1 MLGKT
6 HLAVGIAASLVV
18 LHPSTLPELVI
29 GVGAAAVGAVIS
41 DIDVGTTESHRDADI
56 ISTMALVAVVAVLVL
71 DKIFNIG
78 VYDILKERS
87 NIARVIVGALVFIGV
102 CAFGKEQPHR
112 SFMHSFLALIILS
125 ILVGVIL
132 PLAMPYFAVAFI
144 SHLATDLF
152 NFKRVRLLYPLPG
165 GISFHLFHAKGIA
178 NSILFMAGSVVS
190 VAEIAIYLTSI
201 LGKHISI

>member
-6 HLAVGIAASLVV
+6 HLAVGIAASMLAV
-18 LHPSTLPELVI
+18 HPSTLPELVI

-56 ISTMALVAVVAVLVL
+56 ISTIAVVAVVAVLVL
-71 DKIFNIG
+71 DKVFNIG
-78 VYDILKERS
+78 VYEILKERS
-87 NIARVIVGALVFIGV
+87 NMARVILGALAFIGV

-125 ILVGVIL
+125 ALVGVIL
-132 PLAMPYFAVAFI
+132 PTAMPYFAVAFI

-152 NFKRVRLLYPLPG
+152 NFKRVRLLYPLKG
-165 GISFHLFHAKGIA
+165 GISFHMFHAKGIA
-178 NSILFMAGSVVS
+178 NSVIFLAGSVVS
-190 VAEIAIYLTSI
+190 VVAVVMNFARIM
-201 LGKHISI
+201 GR

>member
-6 HLAVGIAASLVV
+6 HLAVGIAASMLVV
-18 LHPSTLPELVI
+18 HPSTLPELVI

-56 ISTMALVAVVAVLVL
+56 ISTIAVIAVVAVLVL
-71 DKIFNIG
+71 DKVFNIG
-78 VYDILKERS
+78 VYEILKERS
-87 NIARVIVGALVFIGV
+87 NMARVILGALAFIGV

-125 ILVGVIL
+125 ALVGVIL
-132 PLAMPYFAVAFI
+132 PTAMPYFAVAFI

-152 NFKRVRLLYPLPG
+152 NFKRVRLLYPLKG
-165 GISFHLFHAKGIA
+165 GISFHMFHAKGIA
-178 NSILFMAGSVVS
+178 NSVIFLAGSVVS
-190 VAEIAIYLTSI
+190 VAAVVVNFVRIM
-201 LGKHISI
+201 GR

>member
-6 HLAVGIAASLVV
+6 HLAVGIAASMLAV
-18 LHPSTLPELVI
+18 HPSTLPELVI

-56 ISTMALVAVVAVLVL
+56 ISTIAVVAVVAVLVL
-71 DKIFNIG
+71 DKVFNIG
-78 VYDILKERS
+78 VYEILKERS
-87 NIARVIVGALVFIGV
+87 NMARVILGALAFIGV

-125 ILVGVIL
+125 ALVGVIL
-132 PLAMPYFAVAFI
+132 PTAMPYFAVAFI

-152 NFKRVRLLYPLPG
+152 NFKKVRLLYPLKG
-165 GISFHLFHAKGIA
+165 GISFHMFHAKGIA
-178 NSILFMAGSVVS
+178 NSVIFLAGSVVS
-190 VAEIAIYLTSI
+190 VAAVVMNFARIM
-201 LGKHISI
+201 GR

>member
-6 HLAVGIAASLVV
+6 HLAVGIAASMLAV
-18 LHPSTLPELVI
+18 HPSTLPELVI

-56 ISTMALVAVVAVLVL
+56 ISTIAVVAVVAVLVL
-71 DKIFNIG
+71 DKVFNIG
-78 VYDILKERS
+78 VYEILKERS
-87 NIARVIVGALVFIGV
+87 NMARVILGALAFIGV

-125 ILVGVIL
+125 ALVGVIL
-132 PLAMPYFAVAFI
+132 PTAMPYFAVAFI

-152 NFKRVRLLYPLPG
+152 NFKKVRLLYPLKG
-165 GISFHLFHAKGIA
+165 GISFHMFHAKGIA
-178 NSILFMAGSVVS
+178 NSVIFLAGSVVS
-190 VAEIAIYLTSI
+190 VVAVVMNFARIM
-201 LGKHISI
+201 GR